1 MSDQSPAPPSGP
13 AEGDVRFDNAGRL
26 EMFDGASWLPL
37 QRLSD
42 VELPPLFR
50 DTRAQNQ
57 PTDIEPHDTNDRSD
71 S

>member
-1 MSDQSPAPPSGP
+1 MSDQSPAPPPAP

-26 EMFDGASWLPL
+26 EMFDGASWSPL

-42 VELPPLFR
+42 VELPPVFR
-50 DTRAQNQ
+50 DTQAQKR
-57 PTDIEPHDTNDRSD
+57 PDDREPHDTDNRSD